1 MEDKHERF
9 LRLAESRTNTVIQK
23 IHLIGNLANRS
34 NYDYNEDEVS
44 EIFKAIELEIQR
56 TKKMFEVEFIKKDN
70 RFSFSKNKK

>member
-34 NYDYNEDEVS
+34 NYDYNENEVS

-70 RFSFSKNKK
+70 RFSFSKNNQ

>member
-34 NYDYNEDEVS
+34 NYDYNENEVS

-56 TKKMFEVEFIKKDN
+56 TKKMFEVEFLKKDN

>member
-9 LRLAESRTNTVIQK
+9 LRLDESRTN
-23 IHLIGNLANRS
+23 

>member
-34 NYDYNEDEVS
+34 NYDYNENEVS

-70 RFSFSKNKK
+70 RFSFSKNKQ

>member
-34 NYDYNEDEVS
+34 NYDYNEDEVF

>member
-70 RFSFSKNKK
+70 RFSFSKNNK

>member
-9 LRLAESRTNTVIQK
+9 LRLAESSTNTVIQK

>member
-1 MEDKHERF
+1 M
-9 LRLAESRTNTVIQK
+9 AESRTNTVIQK

>member
-9 LRLAESRTNTVIQK
+9 VRLAESRTNTGIQK

>member
-23 IHLIGNLANRS
+23 IHLIGDLANRS